1 MTTMSRLNTSMNDHA
16 VVTNTLAVCILVAG
30 VIVFVVNNRSNVL
43 PKYSV
48 LQPTLTTQS
57 KTAQTPASK
66 ELATARPTST
76 TLTAANSL
84 PLSLQNQPKDEV
96 SQLQPAQDTNYNS
109 KVAVNDVQPAANGVQ
124 LTGANLQDAA
134 TSLQ

>member
-1 MTTMSRLNTSMNDHA
+1 MSRLNTSMNDHA
-16 VVTNTLAVCILVAG
+16 VVTNTLAACILVAG

-57 KTAQTPASK
+57 KTVQTPASK
-66 ELATARPTST
+66 ELATAQPTST
-76 TLTAANSL
+76 TLTVGNSSAR
-84 PLSLQNQPKDEV
+84 SLQNQPQDEA

-109 KVAVNDVQPAANGVQ
+109 KVTVNDVQPAANGVQ
-124 LTGANLQDAA
+124 LTGANPQDAA